1 MRVDDDL
8 AVGVPAM
15 ALEIQDGR
23 RVAAYQGPVG
33 SGHRAAAVGQHRD
46 LAWSRQVVG
55 LQRVRV
61 RIRREGARYEPPVQG
76 HIFLFLSHQRLGRAR
91 KESQGY
97 GSRDPWRH
105 MLPHHS
111 HLHSILPSRP
121 RTA

>member
-1 MRVDDDL
+1 MSATESMEDANPYSAPDADLGGHAQETYDPKFL
-8 AVGVPAM
+8 AVS
-15 ALEIQDGR
+15 GR
-23 RVAAYQGPVG
+23 IGRLRYLAYSIG
-33 SGHRAAAVGQHRD
+33 
-46 LAWSRQVVG
+46 
-55 LQRVRV
+55 
-61 RIRREGARYEPPVQG
+61 IT
-76 HIFLFLSHQRLGRAR
+76 FLFLSHQRLGRAR